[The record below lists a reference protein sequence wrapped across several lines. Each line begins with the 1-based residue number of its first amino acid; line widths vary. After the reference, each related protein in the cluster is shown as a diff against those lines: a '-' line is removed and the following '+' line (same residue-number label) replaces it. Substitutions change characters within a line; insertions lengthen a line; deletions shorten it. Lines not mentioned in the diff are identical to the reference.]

1 MARVTC
7 TGRAAVTPARLS
19 TTNPLDANMSQ
30 SNPQPSAHETS
41 TASATRGA
49 AQTMQAIAVIPG
61 TPDSIHLRTVRRP
74 ELNDVADG
82 RGVLVRVLRVGVDG
96 TDKEINAAEYGAA
109 PEGDDHLILGHES
122 FGIVEAIGANVKEV
136 AVGDYVVASVR
147 RPGSSLY
154 DRVGLQDM
162 TTDDVYYERGIS
174 LRHGFLAEYFA
185 DSADFIIKIPRELRD
200 VGVLMEPTSVAEKA
214 IAQAYEIQRR
224 LRVWRPRKALVIG
237 TGTLGLLACGILR
250 QRGLEV
256 VALGRSTRPYLNA
269 ELLDDLGVT
278 YQSTSTLSILDA
290 ARDFG
295 PFDIILEGTGASQL
309 VFQAM
314 EALGKN
320 GVLVMVSVT
329 GGDKMVEVPADRI
342 NQGFV
347 LGNKVAVGSVNASRE
362 DFERGVQDLSQL
374 ELSHPGW
381 LGRLLTHPVRG
392 LENYRELMQTLTMMK
407 GGIKVY
413 CDIAPL

>member
-1 MARVTC
+1 
-7 TGRAAVTPARLS
+7 
-19 TTNPLDANMSQ
+19 MSQ
-30 SNPQPSAHETS
+30 SVPMPSAARADD
-41 TASATRGA
+41 ASAMKSASVGTA
-49 AQTMQAIAVIPG
+49 ATMQAIAVIPG

-74 ELNDVADG
+74 SVNDIAGG

-96 TDKEINAAEYGAA
+96 TDKEINAAEYGHA

-122 FGIVEAIGANVKEV
+122 FGVVAAIGANVTEV
-136 AVGDYVVASVR
+136 ALGDYVVASVR

-154 DRVGLQDM
+154 DQVGLQDM
-162 TTDDVYYERGIS
+162 TTDDVYYERGIN

-185 DSADFIIKIPRELRD
+185 DSAEYIIKVPAALRE

-237 TGTLGLLACGILR
+237 TGTLGLIAAGILR

-256 VALGRSTRPYLNA
+256 VALGRNTRPYLNA
-269 ELLDDLGVT
+269 DLLDELGVM
-278 YQSTSTLSILDA
+278 YQSTTTVSILDA
-290 ARDFG
+290 AREFG
-295 PFDIILEGTGASQL
+295 PFDIILEGTGSSPL

-347 LGNKVAVGSVNASRE
+347 LGNKVAVGSVNASRD

-381 LGRLLTHPVRG
+381 LARLLTHPVRG
-392 LENYRELMQTLTMMK
+392 LENYAELMATLTSMK

-413 CDIAPL
+413 CDIAPV